1 MKLTVIIPAY
11 NEINTIDILIKKVLK
26 TKIEKQIILIDD
38 CSTDGTREKILTNY
52 KEKIDK
58 IILHE
63 TNLGKG
69 AAIISAQRYVEGNY
83 VIIQDADLEYDPDQ
97 YQLLVEEAL
106 KNNLQ
111 AVYGSRV
118 LKKDKFSNIQ
128 NFSHKIRIW
137 GNIFLTFISNKINKQ
152 NLTDAH
158 TCYKMFESNLFK
170 SINLKQNDFAFCP
183 EITTKVSLLGISIKE
198 VPINYNGRTYIEG
211 KKIKATDGIKA
222 ILALIKYRYFD
233 K

>member
-1 MKLTVIIPAY
+1 MNLAKLLLLTLSITLLGCKNRNISVTELSIDLPAHWSVRASKTNTVSEAPWWAQFNEVKLTA
-11 NEINTIDILIKKVLK
+11 
-26 TKIEKQIILIDD
+26 
-38 CSTDGTREKILTNY
+38 
-52 KEKIDK
+52 
-58 IILHE
+58 
-63 TNLGKG
+63 
-69 AAIISAQRYVEGNY
+69 
-83 VIIQDADLEYDPDQ
+83 
-97 YQLLVEEAL
+97 LVEEAL
-106 KNNLQ
+106 KNNSQ

-118 LKKDKFSNIQ
+118 LQKDKFSNIQ